1 MDWLERLN
9 RGVGRVRL
17 GRGTAEVLHWAYAR
31 HLPDNPPHRHTFF
44 EACLVGEYGTGR
56 FIVQGRPHDLK
67 PGDLFVARPG
77 VIHQIVNTGRPEMEL
92 RWVSF
97 GWTPGL
103 REPPGAQEA
112 GEVDGL
118 MRAFAESPRLV
129 VPDARGRLS
138 ALWGAMQAAADGPP
152 GRAYEAQYGALASAL
167 LLTIAQAGA
176 AMPDGVGGEPPGLGA
191 PSIGNGAAR
200 LAVRFIHDNLARPLP
215 LADIAAQAHLSP
227 RHLARVFQAFTGSP
241 PARYITHARMDRAL
255 GLLRQSAPPLPIK
268 EIAAAV
274 GYPDIHHFTRA
285 FAAHFGH
292 PPGVLRQHPEECPV
306 PNIQKPGDLV

>member
-9 RGVGRVRL
+9 RGVGRVSL

-31 HLPDNPPHRHTFF
+31 HLADNQPHRHTFF
-44 EACLVGEYGTGR
+44 EACLVGEYGAGR
-56 FIVQGRPHDLK
+56 FVVQGKPHDLK

-97 GWTPGL
+97 GLMPAPRAPSGT
-103 REPPGAQEA
+103 QEA

-138 ALWGAMQAAADGPP
+138 ALWRALQAAADGPP
-152 GRAYEAQYGALASAL
+152 GRACGAQYGALASAL

-176 AMPDGVGGEPPGLGA
+176 APPDAGKEEPPGPGA
-191 PSIGNGAAR
+191 GDGAAR

-215 LADIAAQAHLSP
+215 LADVAAQAHLSP

-241 PARYITHARMDRAL
+241 PARYITRARMDRAL
-255 GLLRQSAPPLPIK
+255 GLLRQSAPPVPIK

-274 GYPDIHHFTRA
+274 GYPDVHHFTRA

-306 PNIQKPGDLV
+306 PNVQKPGDLV